1 MYENRPQIK
10 DFQPSSL
17 PNDYHLE
24 LYTTEEGL
32 LDSEYDVDRST

>member
-10 DFQPSSL
+10 SFLSSTL